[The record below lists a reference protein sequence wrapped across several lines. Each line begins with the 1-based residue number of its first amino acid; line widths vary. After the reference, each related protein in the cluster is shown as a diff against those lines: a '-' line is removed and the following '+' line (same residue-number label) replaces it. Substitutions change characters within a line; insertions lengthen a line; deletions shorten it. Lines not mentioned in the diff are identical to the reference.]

1 MTLGSEKRR
10 LNLGHA
16 PPLTRERGGGGG
28 RREGITKAPLV
39 KFLGIFKVNYT
50 VLYAYLGYYEYIIL
64 TV

>member
-16 PPLTRERGGGGG
+16 PPPVDERKRGGGG
-28 RREGITKAPLV
+28 RRVTKAPLV

>member
-1 MTLGSEKRR
+1 MHDLRFGEKKAKFR
-10 LNLGHA
+10 
-16 PPLTRERGGGGG
+16 PCSPVDERKRGGGG
-28 RREGITKAPLV
+28 RRVTKAPLV